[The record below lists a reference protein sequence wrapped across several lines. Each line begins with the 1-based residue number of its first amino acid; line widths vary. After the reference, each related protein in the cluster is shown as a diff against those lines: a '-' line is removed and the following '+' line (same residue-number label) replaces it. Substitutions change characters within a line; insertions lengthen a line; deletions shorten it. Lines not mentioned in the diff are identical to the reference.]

1 MTAAIVSRLIRGLS
15 VNTYAFGCLALIS
28 CIFFAPFSAN
38 AQTSRDGAE
47 IGVTA
52 ALNPNATGTPPQA
65 APRLLE
71 VGVNVFAN
79 ERIATTEGGQAQM
92 LFIDESAFTVGPNS
106 EVVLDEFVFDPDT
119 GRSPCLDSDKR
130 RVPFRWRQDQ

>member
-92 LFIDESAFTVGPNS
+92 LFIDECVH
-106 EVVLDEFVFDPDT
+106 
-119 GRSPCLDSDKR
+119 GRSEFGSGSR
-130 RVPFRWRQDQ
+130 